1 MNLTKCKS
9 IYFNDTCTWNDLYF
23 CTFVPP
29 NEWIM
34 EKDYFSHILPNGLRI
49 VHLPSASPVSYCG
62 FAVNAGTRD
71 EEMDEFGLAH
81 FVEHMIFK
89 GTEKRKSWHI
99 LNRMENVG
107 GELNAYT
114 TKEETFVYSIFMEE
128 HFRRAFELLS
138 DLVFHSQFPEQE
150 IEKEVD
156 VILDEINSY
165 EDSPSELI
173 FDEFENLLFDGHAL
187 GHNIL
192 GDEQSLL
199 GFGSESGKSF
209 MRRFY
214 APENMVFFSMG
225 RIPFK
230 KIVQMAEST
239 LSDIA
244 FPMAARN
251 RTAPGELLPVSR
263 QIHKDTHQAHVLI
276 GGRAYSMH
284 DEKRLPLFLLNN
296 LLGGP
301 GMNNRLN
308 VSLREKNGL
317 VYNVESNVTS
327 YTDTG
332 LASIYFGTDP
342 KNKEKAIR
350 LVYKELAKLR
360 EVKLTATQLAA
371 AKKQVIGQLGVSGDN
386 REGLFL
392 GLGKSFLHYNRYDT
406 LLICTCTAF
415 IILFSG
421 APLDGSVNG
430 VQLTQHALTLEV
442 GKAGGIFVA
451 VAIFL
456 FAFSS
461 IIGNYYYGEA
471 NIRFITPKKSVLY
484 IYRLA
489 VGGMVMFGA
498 LASLELAWSL
508 ADITM
513 AFMTICNLF
522 AISLLSKQAF
532 LLLHDYIA
540 QKRSGIKSP
549 VFDKN
554 KLPELK
560 DKAECW

>member
-1 MNLTKCKS
+1 MDEIASFIIAFKMILYGVMNLTKCKS

-406 LLICTCTAF
+406 LPEVFAKVEKLTAGEIREVANEIF
-415 IILFSG
+415 APERLFS
-421 APLDGSVNG
+421 L
-430 VQLTQHALTLEV
+430 
-442 GKAGGIFVA
+442 
-451 VAIFL
+451 
-456 FAFSS
+456 
-461 IIGNYYYGEA
+461 
-471 NIRFITPKKSVLY
+471 
-484 IYRLA
+484 IY
-489 VGGMVMFGA
+489 
-498 LASLELAWSL
+498 
-508 ADITM
+508 
-513 AFMTICNLF
+513 
-522 AISLLSKQAF
+522 
-532 LLLHDYIA
+532 
-540 QKRSGIKSP
+540 
-549 VFDKN
+549 
-554 KLPELK
+554 
-560 DKAECW
+560 

>member
-1 MNLTKCKS
+1 MDEIASFIIAFKMILYGVMNLTKCKS

-406 LLICTCTAF
+406 LPEVFAKVEKLTAGEIREVANEIF
-415 IILFSG
+415 APERLFS
-421 APLDGSVNG
+421 L
-430 VQLTQHALTLEV
+430 
-442 GKAGGIFVA
+442 
-451 VAIFL
+451 
-456 FAFSS
+456 
-461 IIGNYYYGEA
+461 
-471 NIRFITPKKSVLY
+471 
-484 IYRLA
+484 IY
-489 VGGMVMFGA
+489 
-498 LASLELAWSL
+498 
-508 ADITM
+508 
-513 AFMTICNLF
+513 
-522 AISLLSKQAF
+522 Q
-532 LLLHDYIA
+532 
-540 QKRSGIKSP
+540 
-549 VFDKN
+549 
-554 KLPELK
+554 
-560 DKAECW
+560 

>member
-1 MNLTKCKS
+1 MILYGVMNLTKCKS

-392 GLGKSFLHYNRYDT
+392 GLGKSFLHYNRYNT
-406 LLICTCTAF
+406 LPEVFAKVEKLTAGEIREVANEIF
-415 IILFSG
+415 APERLFS
-421 APLDGSVNG
+421 L
-430 VQLTQHALTLEV
+430 
-442 GKAGGIFVA
+442 
-451 VAIFL
+451 
-456 FAFSS
+456 
-461 IIGNYYYGEA
+461 
-471 NIRFITPKKSVLY
+471 
-484 IYRLA
+484 IY
-489 VGGMVMFGA
+489 
-498 LASLELAWSL
+498 
-508 ADITM
+508 
-513 AFMTICNLF
+513 
-522 AISLLSKQAF
+522 Q
-532 LLLHDYIA
+532 
-540 QKRSGIKSP
+540 
-549 VFDKN
+549 
-554 KLPELK
+554 
-560 DKAECW
+560 

>member
-1 MNLTKCKS
+1 MDEIASFIIAFKMILYGVMNLTKCKS

-187 GHNIL
+187 GHNIW

-371 AKKQVIGQLGVSGDN
+371 AKKQMIGQLGVSGDN

-406 LLICTCTAF
+406 LPEVFAKVEKLTAGEIREVANEIF
-415 IILFSG
+415 APERLFS
-421 APLDGSVNG
+421 L
-430 VQLTQHALTLEV
+430 
-442 GKAGGIFVA
+442 
-451 VAIFL
+451 
-456 FAFSS
+456 
-461 IIGNYYYGEA
+461 
-471 NIRFITPKKSVLY
+471 
-484 IYRLA
+484 IY
-489 VGGMVMFGA
+489 
-498 LASLELAWSL
+498 
-508 ADITM
+508 
-513 AFMTICNLF
+513 
-522 AISLLSKQAF
+522 Q
-532 LLLHDYIA
+532 
-540 QKRSGIKSP
+540 
-549 VFDKN
+549 
-554 KLPELK
+554 
-560 DKAECW
+560 

>member
-1 MNLTKCKS
+1 MDEIASFIIAFKMILYGVMNLTKCKS

-244 FPMAARN
+244 FPLAARN

-406 LLICTCTAF
+406 LPEVFAKVEKLTAGEIREVANEIF
-415 IILFSG
+415 APERLFS
-421 APLDGSVNG
+421 L
-430 VQLTQHALTLEV
+430 
-442 GKAGGIFVA
+442 IF
-451 VAIFL
+451 
-456 FAFSS
+456 
-461 IIGNYYYGEA
+461 
-471 NIRFITPKKSVLY
+471 
-484 IYRLA
+484 
-489 VGGMVMFGA
+489 
-498 LASLELAWSL
+498 
-508 ADITM
+508 
-513 AFMTICNLF
+513 
-522 AISLLSKQAF
+522 Q
-532 LLLHDYIA
+532 
-540 QKRSGIKSP
+540 
-549 VFDKN
+549 
-554 KLPELK
+554 
-560 DKAECW
+560 

>member
-239 LSDIA
+239 LSDI
-244 FPMAARN
+244 
-251 RTAPGELLPVSR
+251 
-263 QIHKDTHQAHVLI
+263 DQAHVLI

-392 GLGKSFLHYNRYDT
+392 GLGKSFLHYNRYD
-406 LLICTCTAF
+406 
-415 IILFSG
+415 
-421 APLDGSVNG
+421 GSLRQG
-430 VQLTQHALTLEV
+430 
-442 GKAGGIFVA
+442 
-451 VAIFL
+451 
-456 FAFSS
+456 
-461 IIGNYYYGEA
+461 GEA
-471 NIRFITPKKSVLY
+471 DRRRDTRGRQRDLC
-484 IYRLA
+484 
-489 VGGMVMFGA
+489 
-498 LASLELAWSL
+498 
-508 ADITM
+508 T
-513 AFMTICNLF
+513 
-522 AISLLSKQAF
+522 
-532 LLLHDYIA
+532 
-540 QKRSGIKSP
+540 
-549 VFDKN
+549 
-554 KLPELK
+554 
-560 DKAECW
+560 